1 MLSTSKLVSY
11 ATLMLVLNLN
21 FEQNQVSA
29 IDLQFSFGDVIN
41 WVEDIISEGEEELDK
56 LNEAAQNIGIDLH
69 IPSQLLGNS
78 DDDDDENA
86 KGTTLKNEI
95 SQDSEKQV

>member
-78 DDDDDENA
+78 DDDDENA

>member
-56 LNEAAQNIGIDLH
+56 LNEAAQKIGIDLH

-78 DDDDDENA
+78 DDDDENA

>member
-11 ATLMLVLNLN
+11 ATLMLVFNLN

-78 DDDDDENA
+78 DDDDENA
-86 KGTTLKNEI
+86 KGITLKNEI